1 MKAASYNV
9 DKYETMFRRW
19 SQTQKNADYNIS
31 LYNVEKIIQAKL
43 FCLQIQPKVVKT
55 WYKKKKAE
63 KWPLYRQVSSHLQA
77 DKRIM
82 IRKNV

>member
-55 WYKKKKAE
+55 
-63 KWPLYRQVSSHLQA
+63 
-77 DKRIM
+77 
-82 IRKNV
+82 